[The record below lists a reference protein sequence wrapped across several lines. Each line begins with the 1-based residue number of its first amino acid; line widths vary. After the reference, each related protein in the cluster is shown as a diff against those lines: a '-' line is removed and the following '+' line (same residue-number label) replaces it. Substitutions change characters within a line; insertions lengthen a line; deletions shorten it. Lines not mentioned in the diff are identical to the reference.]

1 MRDFFGP
8 AGPLPEEASLVEPV
22 RLPRILSARLLM
34 RLLKRRCSYGVPALL
49 WAASSLGCRL
59 APPTPEEVLATGFLS
74 PEQTFRTFQT
84 ALRADLED
92 LEYRCLSS
100 SFKERKGIMQLGWRE
115 FREKLLRDEPW
126 LRHAAR
132 ARILETV
139 ALAEDRSRIVA
150 EVNTLFADAQFA
162 VLLVRED
169 SYQTADA
176 SGPLEGAYAS
186 WREIVR
192 ADGQTLELRIPRPQG
207 VELDELAE
215 IQAVRQWKIE
225 SFDILEEP

>member
-1 MRDFFGP
+1 MRF
-8 AGPLPEEASLVEPV
+8 
-22 RLPRILSARLLM
+22 R
-34 RLLKRRCSYGVPALL
+34 KRRCSYGIPALL
-49 WAASSLGCRL
+49 WAASLHGCRL
-59 APPTPEEVLATGFLS
+59 APPAPEEVLATGFLS

-100 SFKERKGIMQLGWRE
+100 SFKEREGIMQLGWRE

-132 ARILETV
+132 AKIVETLT
-139 ALAEDRSRIVA
+139 LAEDRARIVA
-150 EVNTLFADAQFA
+150 EVDTWFADARFA
-162 VLLVRED
+162 VLFVRED
-169 SYQTADA
+169 SYRTADA
-176 SGPLEGAYAS
+176 SGTLEGAFVT
-186 WREIVR
+186 WREIVHT
-192 ADGQTLELRIPRPQG
+192 DGRTLELRIPLPQG
-207 VELDELAE
+207 VELEELAE